1 MSTEPIAAGPND
13 VTVRAALE
21 AGIAVTHG
29 LAAIVAEVPTWND
42 LQAFANLIAA
52 SEREAC
58 STCVPSNWC
67 DPLLTGP
74 DAVVGKA
81 VACQDIEAVL
91 LAVKKRIESRS
102 NV

>member
-1 MSTEPIAAGPND
+1 MTEETIAAGPLD

-29 LAAIVAEVPTWND
+29 LAAAIVEVPTWND
-42 LQAFANLIAA
+42 LQAFADRIATA
-52 SEREAC
+52 EREAC
-58 STCVPSNWC
+58 AACVPRNWC

-81 VACQDIEAVL
+81 ATGQDIEALL

-102 NV
+102 NA